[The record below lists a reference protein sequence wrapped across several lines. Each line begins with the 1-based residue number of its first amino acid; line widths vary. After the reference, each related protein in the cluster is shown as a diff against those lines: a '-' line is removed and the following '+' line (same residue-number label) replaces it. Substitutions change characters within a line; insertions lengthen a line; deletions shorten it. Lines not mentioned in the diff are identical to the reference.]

1 MSSFRQRSLLID
13 GFYAVIAG
21 ITGGKIIDRMDGKAG
36 LVFGQNFADID
47 LVAPVEV
54 DPPLVLAGRI
64 HSIIVFRQVVDPHFQ
79 VVFLDVNIACGPVR
93 VI

>member
-1 MSSFRQRSLLID
+1 
-13 GFYAVIAG
+13 
-21 ITGGKIIDRMDGKAG
+21 MDGKAG
-36 LVFGQNFADID
+36 LAFGQDFADID

-64 HSIIVFRQVVDPHFQ
+64 HSIIVFRQFVDLHFQ

-93 VI
+93 VIRDQDDLHRLDLDRIVDKG